1 MNVDLPV
8 PLVTVSGTPAECGAG
23 YGAAAAERIAGN
35 LAVYRRRFAD
45 QAGLDEKAARRAGA
59 AFRAVTVELHP
70 RIAAMLDGIGEG
82 AGVAVEEVY
91 ALNARTELLYG
102 ASVPRVRPAS
112 PDGVPA
118 ASSTKAALRA
128 HEPAKAVPPDA
139 ADGGC
144 TAIGVLGTHTA
155 NGHLLLGQ
163 NWDWHPDQRDAMVL
177 LATRDER
184 GFAVLALA
192 EAGMLAK
199 AGLNSAGL
207 GVCVNMLGCDRDGL
221 DAARVSPSA
230 PGAAAGVPYHVL
242 LRAVLEADSL
252 SWAIRTACRTPRNAS
267 INLLVGQAGQ
277 STVDGEL
284 IDLELVPG
292 DVGWLNPV
300 DGLLTHANHL
310 ETVLPVRDTMKD
322 WGGSSPF
329 RSARARRLLA
339 EAAAGRKV
347 AEAHLAEVFRDH
359 ASFPSAICRH
369 VDERDGPLER
379 SETVYSLMLDLD
391 ERTMGLAAGPPCGHD
406 YTWLSLDDLA
416 AVKAD

>member
-1 MNVDLPV
+1 MDVDLPV
-8 PLVTVSGTPAECGAG
+8 PLVAVSGTPEECGAG
-23 YGAAAAERIAGN
+23 YGAAAVERIAGN

-45 QAGLDEKAARRAGA
+45 QAGLDEKAIHRAGA
-59 AFRAVTVELHP
+59 AFRAVTVQLHP

-112 PDGVPA
+112 PDAIPA
-118 ASSTKAALRA
+118 ARPAHARAEAA
-128 HEPAKAVPPDA
+128 PPDA
-139 ADGGC
+139 AGGAC
-144 TAIGVLGTHTA
+144 TAVGVLGTHTA

-221 DAARVSPSA
+221 DAGRVSAAA
-230 PGAAAGVPYHVL
+230 PGDAAGVPYHVL

-310 ETVLPVRDTMKD
+310 ETALPVRDTMKD

-339 EAAAGRKV
+339 EAAADRKV
-347 AEAHLAEVFRDH
+347 AESDLAEVFRDH

-391 ERTMGLAAGPPCGHD
+391 ERTMGLAEGPPCQHD
-406 YTWLSLDDLA
+406 YTWLSLGALSPR
-416 AVKAD
+416 

>member
-1 MNVDLPV
+1 MDVELPV
-8 PLVTVSGTPAECGAG
+8 PLVSVSGTPPECGAA
-23 YGAAAAERIAGN
+23 YGAAAADRIAAN

-45 QAGLDEKAARRAGA
+45 QAGLDDTAVRRAGA
-59 AFRAVTVELHP
+59 AFRRVTAQLHP
-70 RIAAMLDGIGEG
+70 RVAAMLDGVGEG
-82 AGVAVEEVY
+82 AGVAVKEVY

-102 ASVPRVRPAS
+102 ASVPRARPAS
-112 PDGVPA
+112 PP
-118 ASSTKAALRA
+118 
-128 HEPAKAVPPDA
+128 HEPGPQSRTASPDG

-144 TAIGVLGTHTA
+144 TAVGVLGTHTA

-184 GFAVLALA
+184 GFAVLTLA

-221 DAARVSPSA
+221 DAAAVP
-230 PGAAAGVPYHVL
+230 GVPYHVL

-277 STVDGEL
+277 STLDGEL
-284 IDLELVPG
+284 IDLEVVPG

-310 ETVLPVRDTMKD
+310 ETALPVRDTMKD

-339 EAAAGRKV
+339 ESAAARKV
-347 AEAHLAEVFRDH
+347 ADDDLVALFADH

-379 SETVYSLMLDLD
+379 SETVYSVMLDLD
-391 ERTMGLAAGPPCGHD
+391 ERTMGLAAGPPCGSRYPRRPGHSGGW
-406 YTWLSLDDLA
+406 TL
-416 AVKAD
+416 

>member
-8 PLVTVSGTPAECGAG
+8 PLVAVSGTPAECGAG
-23 YGAAAAERIAGN
+23 YGAAAVERITGN

-45 QAGLDEKAARRAGA
+45 QAGLDDKAVRRAGA

-102 ASVPRVRPAS
+102 AAVPRDRPAS
-112 PDGVPA
+112 PDA
-118 ASSTKAALRA
+118 A
-128 HEPAKAVPPDA
+128 
-139 ADGGC
+139 GGAC
-144 TAIGVLGTHTA
+144 TAVGVLGTHTA

-184 GFAVLALA
+184 GFGVLALA

-221 DAARVSPSA
+221 DVDQVSASA
-230 PGAAAGVPYHVL
+230 PGAAGGVPYHVL

-252 SWAIRTACRTPRNAS
+252 TWAIRTACRTPRNAS

-277 STVDGEL
+277 STIDGEL

-310 ETVLPVRDTMKD
+310 ETPLPVRDTVKD

-347 AEAHLAEVFRDH
+347 AETHLAEVFRDH

-391 ERTMGLAAGPPCGHD
+391 ERAMGLAAGPPCGHD
-406 YTWLSLDDLA
+406 YSWLSLEDLA
-416 AVKAD
+416 AL

>member
-1 MNVDLPV
+1 MNAELPV
-8 PLVTVSGTPAECGAG
+8 PMVVVSGTPAECGAG
-23 YGAAAAERIAGN
+23 YGAAAADRIAAN

-45 QAGLDEKAARRAGA
+45 QAGLDGAAVRRAGGT
-59 AFRAVTVELHP
+59 FRAVTAELHP

-82 AGVAVEEVY
+82 AGAPVEEVY

-102 ASVPRVRPAS
+102 ASVQRVRRAS
-112 PDGVPA
+112 PD
-118 ASSTKAALRA
+118 S
-128 HEPAKAVPPDA
+128 
-139 ADGGC
+139 ADGAC
-144 TAIGVLGTHTA
+144 TAVGVLGLHTA

-221 DAARVSPSA
+221 DSART
-230 PGAAAGVPYHVL
+230 AGVPYHVL

-277 STVDGEL
+277 STLDGEM

-292 DVGWLNPV
+292 EAGWLNPV

-310 ETVLPVRDTMKD
+310 ETALPVHDTIKD

-339 EAAAGRKV
+339 EAAAARKV
-347 AEAHLAEVFRDH
+347 TEADLAEVFRDH
-359 ASFPSAICRH
+359 ASYPSAICRH
-369 VDERDGPLER
+369 VDERDLPLER
-379 SETVYSLMLDLD
+379 SETVYSLILDLD
-391 ERTMGLAAGPPCGHD
+391 ARTMGLAAGPPCAHD
-406 YTWLSLDDLA
+406 YTWLPIPGE
-416 AVKAD
+416 

>member
-1 MNVDLPV
+1 
-8 PLVTVSGTPAECGAG
+8 
-23 YGAAAAERIAGN
+23 
-35 LAVYRRRFAD
+35 
-45 QAGLDEKAARRAGA
+45 
-59 AFRAVTVELHP
+59 
-70 RIAAMLDGIGEG
+70 MLDGIGEG
-82 AGVAVEEVY
+82 AGIAVEEVY

-102 ASVPRVRPAS
+102 ASVRRVRPVS
-112 PDGVPA
+112 PD
-118 ASSTKAALRA
+118 
-128 HEPAKAVPPDA
+128 AV
-139 ADGGC
+139 GGAC
-144 TAIGVLGTHTA
+144 TAVGVLGPHTA
-155 NGHLLLGQ
+155 DGHLLLGQ

-184 GFAVLALA
+184 GFAVLTLA

-221 DAARVSPSA
+221 
-230 PGAAAGVPYHVL
+230 GASSVPGVPYHVL

-267 INLLVGQAGQ
+267 INLLVGQAGE

-292 DVGWLNPV
+292 EVGWLNPV
-300 DGLLTHANHL
+300 DGLITHANHL
-310 ETVLPVRDTMKD
+310 ETGLPVHDTVKD

-339 EAAAGRKV
+339 ESAAARKV
-347 AEAHLAEVFRDH
+347 AEADLADVFRDH

-369 VDERDGPLER
+369 VDERDAPLER
-379 SETVYSLMLDLD
+379 SETVYSLMLDLT
-391 ERTMGLAAGPPCGHD
+391 ERTMALAAGPPCGHD
-406 YTWLSLDDLA
+406 YTWLSLTRVA
-416 AVKAD
+416 AAPAD

>member
-1 MNVDLPV
+1 MSMDLPV
-8 PLVTVSGTPAECGAG
+8 PLVAVAGTPAECGAG
-23 YGAAAAERIAGN
+23 YGAAAADRIASN

-45 QAGLDEKAARRAGA
+45 EAGLDEAAVRRAGA
-59 AFRAVTVELHP
+59 AFRAVTGQLLP
-70 RIAAMLDGIGEG
+70 RVAMMLDGVGEG

-102 ASVPRVRPAS
+102 ASVRRVRP
-112 PDGVPA
+112 PM
-118 ASSTKAALRA
+118 
-128 HEPAKAVPPDA
+128 PDA
-139 ADGGC
+139 VGGAC
-144 TAIGVLGTHTA
+144 TAVGVLGPHTA

-177 LATRDER
+177 LATRDEH
-184 GFAVLALA
+184 GFVVLTLA

-207 GVCVNMLGCDRDGL
+207 GVCVNMLSCERDG
-221 DAARVSPSA
+221 VGSA
-230 PGAAAGVPYHVL
+230 QTPAVPYHAL

-267 INLLVGQAGQ
+267 INLLVGQVGE
-277 STVDGEL
+277 STVDGEM

-310 ETVLPVRDTMKD
+310 ETALPVRDTTKD
-322 WGGSSPF
+322 FGSSSPF
-329 RSARARRLLA
+329 RAARARRLLT
-339 EAAAGRKV
+339 EPAAGRKV
-347 AEAHLAEVFRDH
+347 TEADLAEVFRDH

-369 VDERDGPLER
+369 VDERDVPSER
-379 SETVYSLMLDLD
+379 SETVYSLILDLD
-391 ERTMGLAAGPPCGHD
+391 ERALGVAAGPPCRHEYG
-406 YTWLSLDDLA
+406 WLSLPEA
-416 AVKAD
+416 IRGPE

>member
-1 MNVDLPV
+1 MDTVRGMSTELPV
-8 PLVTVSGTPAECGAG
+8 PLVAVSGTPAECGAG
-23 YGAAAAERIAGN
+23 YGSAAAERIAKN

-45 QAGLDEKAARRAGA
+45 QAGLDEAAVRRAGA
-59 AFRAVTVELHP
+59 AFRAVTLELHP
-70 RIAAMLDGIGEG
+70 RIAAMLDGVGEG

-102 ASVPRVRPAS
+102 ASVPRARP
-112 PDGVPA
+112 PA
-118 ASSTKAALRA
+118 
-128 HEPAKAVPPDA
+128 PDA
-139 ADGGC
+139 DGAC
-144 TAIGVLGTHTA
+144 TAVGVLGPHTA

-184 GFAVLALA
+184 GLAVLALA

-221 DAARVSPSA
+221 DPAGIPADEARRNRPQPA
-230 PGAAAGVPYHVL
+230 LTGVPYHVL

-267 INLLVGQAGQ
+267 INLLIGQAGE
-277 STVDGEL
+277 STVGGEL
-284 IDLELVPG
+284 IDLEVVPG

-310 ETVLPVRDTMKD
+310 ETALPVRDTIKD
-322 WGGSSPF
+322 FGGSSPF

-339 EAAAGRKV
+339 EPAAGRKV
-347 AEAHLAEVFRDH
+347 TEADLADVFRDH

-369 VDERDGPLER
+369 VDQRDAPLER
-379 SETVYSLMLDLD
+379 SETVYSLILDLD
-391 ERTMGLAAGPPCGHD
+391 ERTMGLAAGPPCQHE
-406 YTWLSLDDLA
+406 YAWLSLLETIPVGA
-416 AVKAD
+416 ESGNNFVTPGR